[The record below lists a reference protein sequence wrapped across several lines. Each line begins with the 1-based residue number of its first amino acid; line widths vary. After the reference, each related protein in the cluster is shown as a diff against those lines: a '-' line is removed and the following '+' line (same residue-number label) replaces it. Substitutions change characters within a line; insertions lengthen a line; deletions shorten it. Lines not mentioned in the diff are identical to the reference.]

1 MFQTTPFRWISQYY
15 FGFFFVFGA
24 YLPFWTLWL
33 ESKNIS
39 SSQIGMI
46 LGLGFIVRFVANLTL
61 TPRFSRAEQLIP
73 ALRWITSIAVATL
86 LALWLGGNND
96 YLIAVGTIVFN
107 LCCGPI
113 APISD
118 AVANYYAKHRMLD
131 YGKARLWGSV
141 SFILASTLVGWSVAH
156 LGSDMIV
163 IIALGGTVVL
173 LAVSLR
179 DATPMPSSDLGL
191 RPIRVKLHH
200 VLTERPVLLFIVL
213 TSLIQGSH
221 AAYYSFSSIYW
232 KASGYSEETI
242 GYLWSIGVIAEV
254 MVFALSRRVLSGW
267 TLQRMFTVA
276 CFAVMVRW
284 GLTAT
289 STNLL
294 VLVGIQALHSITFA
308 MAHMAA
314 IRYIQ
319 QAPNHK
325 MVAIQSLY
333 NAISLGGVVAVLTSL
348 SGWGYSHFGGHMF
361 WGMALLGALGLFI
374 RLPSIADDQNE
385 ATSA

>member
-1 MFQTTPFRWISQYY
+1 MFQTSPFRWISQYF

-33 ESKNIS
+33 ESKGVS
-39 SSQIGMI
+39 SSQIGVI
-46 LGLGFIVRFVANLTL
+46 LGLGFTIRFLANLTI

-86 LALWLGGNND
+86 LALWVGGDNF
-96 YLIAVGTIVFN
+96 YLIAAGTILFN

-118 AVANYYAKHRMLD
+118 AVANYYAKLDLLD

-141 SFILASTLVGWSVAH
+141 SFILSSTLVGWSVAH
-156 LGSDMIV
+156 LGSDMILT
-163 IIALGGTVVL
+163 IALGGTVVL
-173 LAVSLR
+173 LLASLR
-179 DATPMPSSDLGL
+179 RANPMPSSGL
-191 RPIRVKLHH
+191 DVRPIRVKLHQ
-200 VLTERPVLLFIVL
+200 VLRERPILLFILL

-254 MVFALSRRVLSGW
+254 IVFALSRRLLKGW
-267 TLQRMFTVA
+267 TLQTMFTIA
-276 CFAVMVRW
+276 CLAVVVRW
-284 GLTAT
+284 GLTAA
-289 STNLL
+289 STNF
-294 VLVGIQALHSITFA
+294 VVMISIQALHSITFGL
-308 MAHMAA
+308 AHLAA

-319 QAPNHK
+319 LAPSHK

-333 NAISLGGVVAVLTSL
+333 NAISLGGFVAVLTSI
-348 SGWGYSHFGGHMF
+348 SGWGYTHFGGQIF
-361 WGMALLGALGLFI
+361 WGMAALGAVGLFI
-374 RLPSIADDQNE
+374 RLPKIDNDEAKV
-385 ATSA
+385 ATS